1 MSIDECIDFLGYRI
15 DRIVQPLL
23 DVNVPA
29 VNGIMG
35 TNKGIQLN
43 RNRLCRMNLPDT
55 ELKKV
60 KRVWK
65 VGIYDDNNSH
75 GVSVFEGNTLLDA
88 LLKAVD
94 YIKK

>member
-15 DRIVQPLL
+15 DQIIQPLL

-29 VNGIMG
+29 VNGVMG
-35 TNKGIQLN
+35 TNNGIQVK
-43 RNRLCRMNLPDT
+43 RNRLCRMNLP
-55 ELKKV
+55 EEYLKKV
-60 KRVWK
+60 KRVWQ
-65 VGIYDDNNSH
+65 VGIYDDSNSR
-75 GVSVFEGNTLLDA
+75 GVSVFEGDTLLEA